1 MKFQFGLK
9 SSDEKFRLF
18 FFEIHLEFVDY
29 IASFFVSPKKE
40 VEFLDSPLQPQEM
53 GFPHGEL

>member
-1 MKFQFGLK
+1 MKFQ
-9 SSDEKFRLF
+9 F